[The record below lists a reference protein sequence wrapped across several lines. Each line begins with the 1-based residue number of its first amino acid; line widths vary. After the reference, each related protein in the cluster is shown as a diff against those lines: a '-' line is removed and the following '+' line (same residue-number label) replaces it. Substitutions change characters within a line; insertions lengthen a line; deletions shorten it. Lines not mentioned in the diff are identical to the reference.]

1 MGTKYEPLRVDSE
14 HSSVDVIVPVDPEL
28 KLRPQLLGPHAAN
41 PLVQHNSS
49 ARSYMYMAHQSQ
61 SVTLLNG
68 DAPILQ
74 TGVDQQFGKYTFG
87 PRIESDVVV
96 LRSIKR
102 YGNNI
107 GGYSDAVVEKL
118 YLVLKEEYNETTG
131 TFEKTLDVL
140 DVNDYHTGFHQDF
153 GFSYV
158 HNTEL
163 LDSLRR
169 GTVLK
174 EGELLSHS
182 PSVSNDEYKVGLNCN
197 MLLCTHPDVTED
209 SVVISESFAKK
220 AAYDVFQTPVVS
232 YGTTK
237 IPLNL
242 YGNDTEYKPFPEIGE
257 YINEDSVI
265 MAFRDFNDFGFSS
278 STVVEDVLD
287 FTPALLSNKALREFN
302 PIFDKCIYVKGPG
315 TEVDL
320 GEYGKRPSGIVIDI
334 KCYKNDKKESALY
347 SNMADETEKYVRSY
361 TKFCEDVIEAY
372 HSICMDLEDAD
383 YGYGHN
389 IIHKTPR
396 LHNLIVSCGKIG
408 YKCLIN
414 KIKNNPQL
422 AKTFSNIKK
431 MRATSGSKSAVLPN
445 KIGLSNKNEILD
457 TYRIEFVVRYTNI
470 LTKGNKISD
479 QNGGKGVISDVR
491 PDHLMPYNK
500 YGRAD
505 AIMNSGSI
513 ISRMNLGR
521 NYIQYF
527 SGVSR
532 HCRETLRSM
541 ANGQPIE
548 SLDSKIIEKMY
559 THLMGLLGKFNTKQ
573 FDAYAHATE
582 EEKIEI
588 LKECV
593 EDEVQLLY
601 QVDNEKTA
609 YQIVMDI
616 EKEGNK
622 YAPPRDNVV
631 IPVINQLTG
640 EYKEATT
647 KQPMLIAPLYTI
659 VICKTADNMLFCNSP
674 YLNNFAFPISVA
686 ASNRDDL
693 PYRNNPVKTVSET
706 EGRLYRAYANPEF
719 IAELK
724 DRASPDTHK
733 IEYENILKSKKPTN
747 VDCLISRDKIPYGND
762 SSLKL
767 FRSILRS
774 IGIDYTYVPGGY

>member
-1 MGTKYEPLRVDSE
+1 MSTKYEHLRVDSA
-14 HSSVDVIVPVDPEL
+14 HSAADVIIPVDPKL
-28 KLRPQLLGPHAAN
+28 KLRPELLGPHAAN

-49 ARSYMYMAHQSQ
+49 ARSYMYMLHQSQ

-74 TGVDQQFGKYTFG
+74 TGVG
-87 PRIESDVVV
+87 PKADGDITV

-107 GGYSDAVVEKL
+107 GGYSDAVVERL
-118 YLVLKEEYNETTG
+118 YLILKEEFDETTG
-131 TFEKTLDVL
+131 KAERVLDVL
-140 DVNDYHTGFHQDF
+140 DVNDYHVGYHQDF

-158 HNTEL
+158 HNDEL
-163 LDSLRR
+163 LNGLRR
-169 GTVLK
+169 GDTIK
-174 EGELLSHS
+174 DGQMLSHS
-182 PSVSNDEYKVGLNCN
+182 PSVGDGEYKVGLNCN

-242 YGNDTEYKPFPEIGE
+242 YGDDTVYKPFPEIGE
-257 YINEDSVI
+257 YIGEDSVI

-278 STVVEDVLD
+278 SVVIEDVLD

-347 SNMADETEKYVRSY
+347 GNMADETEKYVRSY
-361 TKFCEDVIEAY
+361 IKFCEDVIEAY
-372 HSICMDLEDAD
+372 HSICEDLGDSD
-383 YGYGHN
+383 YGYGN
-389 IIHKTPR
+389 NVIRKSAR
-396 LHNLIVSCGKIG
+396 LHNLIVSCGKIA
-408 YKCLIN
+408 YKTLIN
-414 KIKNNPQL
+414 KIKTTPQL
-422 AKTFSNIKK
+422 MNIFNNLKK
-431 MRATSGSKSAVLPN
+431 MKVISEGKNTKLPSKL
-445 KIGLSNKNEILD
+445 GLSSKNEVLD

-532 HCRETLRSM
+532 QCQRVLREM
-541 ANGQPIE
+541 ADGEPVEN
-548 SLDSKIIEKMY
+548 LDPKRIEKMY

-573 FDAYAHATE
+573 FDMYARATE

-593 EDEVQLLY
+593 EDEVQILY
-601 QVDNEKTA
+601 HVDNEKTA

-616 EKEGNK
+616 EKDGK
-622 YAPPRDNVV
+622 LYAPPRDNVV
-631 IPVINQLTG
+631 IPVINKLTG
-640 EYKEATT
+640 KYKETTT

-674 YLNNFAFPISVA
+674 YLNNFTFPISVA

-706 EGRLYRAYANPEF
+706 EGRLYRAYADPEF

-724 DRASPDTHK
+724 DRASQDTHK
-733 IEYENILKSKKPTN
+733 VEYDTILRSKKPTN
-747 VDCLISRDKIPYGND
+747 IDVSIDRDKIQFGND

-767 FRSILRS
+767 FRSILKAM
-774 IGIDYTYVPGGY
+774 GMDYEYVKGSY